1 MQGGL
6 VTKRI
11 FAHVRNSKTNSNP
24 FEHGLF
30 EGEKV
35 LVLSGNQDAVSVN
48 VLNRTIMI
56 PAKFLFPV
64 IPSSKGQDVVVI
76 SGDRMGEVFLTRKPK
91 ADGTF
96 PLGRR
101 GHKGNPICTMEPSR
115 LARCDPK

>member
-1 MQGGL
+1 M
-6 VTKRI
+6 TKRI

-96 PLGRR
+96 PLGCH